1 MAYLNGSMMPAVYS
15 LPQNPMRGMAG
26 ISDYVPAFF
35 TTSSATD
42 SLAEATGW
50 PIPSVQNWV
59 LIVGGLAV
67 LWFVTQ
73 PSGSSYRA
81 ERRKLRAKYAGYR
94 QVTRKTGAALSAV

>member
-1 MAYLNGSMMPAVYS
+1 MMLGWECPRCHTCYAPHIERCGNCRPQTWASNG
-15 LPQNPMRGMAG
+15 
-26 ISDYVPAFF
+26 
-35 TTSSATD
+35 
-42 SLAEATGW
+42 ATGL

-81 ERRKLRAKYAGYR
+81 ERKKLRAKYAGYR